1 MDIKKYQNPGVLQKA
16 KWMIKVLYLII
27 MGLLIQ
33 MIIHLNFLRDLC
45 WKFPTNQSQEI
56 CELFYAN
63 LNAKVDESPQ
73 PSASPFNDIRIVNPT
88 TVWVIAS

>member
-1 MDIKKYQNPGVLQKA
+1 MDIKKYQNPGALQKA

-33 MIIHLNFLRDLC
+33 MIIHLNILRDLC
-45 WKFPTNQSQEI
+45 WKFPTKKSQEI

-63 LNAKVDESPQ
+63 LNTKVDESP
-73 PSASPFNDIRIVNPT
+73 
-88 TVWVIAS
+88 

>member
-1 MDIKKYQNPGVLQKA
+1 MDIKMYQNPGALQKA

-63 LNAKVDESPQ
+63 LNAKVDESP
-73 PSASPFNDIRIVNPT
+73 
-88 TVWVIAS
+88 